1 MTNMYNETR
10 SYMPQGWPVN
20 YQKKNSGGIHLPSS
34 ESLAQEGK
42 RPFSLGHNPV
52 ANQQMPLMMQMD
64 TQVNAQK
71 IANAYLRVE
80 EDRCK
85 KVNSEII
92 KGKAEEEKIIR
103 CELERERK
111 KTQVE
116 SIAINNEGIP
126 VVYTENVVCGKI
138 DRVFSN
144 ISNPSITIVTCVE
157 DDTKMGYIFQAKIG
171 EKNVWSFLNP
181 DECGRGAYV
190 MRALTRMGVTILGKK
205 TSDKKGYAVQ
215 LLALLIANP
224 VKQVSVPKKR
234 GWYQDDKVLKFFKSE
249 YTWRK
254 LQKCLVR

>member
-1 MTNMYNETR
+1 MYNETR

-20 YQKKNSGGIHLPSS
+20 YQKKNSEGIRLPFS
-34 ESLAQEGK
+34 ESLAQEGN
-42 RPFSLGHNPV
+42 RPFSLGNIPV
-52 ANQQMPLMMQMD
+52 ANQQMPQMNS
-64 TQVNAQK
+64 QLNSQK

-85 KVNSEII
+85 KMNSEII